1 MGFFAEVSAWLD
13 GLLATFIGDKA
24 AALAVVLEP
33 AVITLMV
40 VYVMG
45 WGALMATGKIE
56 EPLLDGFKRI
66 ARVVLI
72 LGIGLKLWLYNSLIT
87 DTFFSA
93 PTELAAAIVG
103 TPDPVAIV
111 DEIIFQGSDAAAAM
125 ISKGGIL
132 DGNFAYYLA
141 GFFIYIAVGLA
152 AIYTIFIL
160 SLAKVALSILLA
172 LGPLFIATL
181 LFPVSRRFFD
191 AWIGQLANYALVA
204 VLSVMAVSLLMQ
216 LLTRA
221 TTQAAE
227 MGTDIDIAEAVR
239 VCFAAVLIFLVI
251 RQVPY
256 VARGLASGMQLESY
270 GTLGRSGIW
279 LATRSA
285 SAVTR
290 TARASAAVFR
300 SPARSG
306 ATP

>member
-1 MGFFAEVSAWLD
+1 
-13 GLLATFIGDKA
+13 
-24 AALAVVLEP
+24 
-33 AVITLMV
+33 
-40 VYVMG
+40 
-45 WGALMATGKIE
+45 MATGKIE

-66 ARVVLI
+66 ARIVLI
-72 LGIGLKLWLYNSLIT
+72 LGIGLKLWLYNSLIV

-93 PTELAAAIVG
+93 PTALAAAMVG

-111 DEIIFQGSDAAAAM
+111 DQIIFQGGDAAAAM
-125 ISKGGIL
+125 MAKGGIL
-132 DGNFAYYLA
+132 DGNLSYYLA

-204 VLSVMAVSLLMQ
+204 MLSVMAVSLLMQ

-221 TTQAAE
+221 TIQAAAL
-227 MGTDIDIAEAVR
+227 GTGIDIAEAVR

-251 RQVPY
+251 RQVPH

-270 GTLGRSGIW
+270 GTLGRSGLW
-279 LATRSA
+279 LATRSTNAVKGAGRLTA
-285 SAVTR
+285 SAFQSNSR
-290 TARASAAVFR
+290 T
-300 SPARSG
+300 
-306 ATP
+306 